1 MQTSRS
7 AHGNLKIPQ
16 GKLQSAVF
24 GMIVVPDGEGDIDA
38 VAGEKRGL
46 LQALG
51 HVPTQ
56 GIKDDFGSQFSALS
70 SRLIAARVAFGYGCN
85 LFNPTDGGT
94 VGMAARS
101 YQNGKGGEFLRFNP
115 GRRGEQRFFGGNLFV
130 SNRGR
135 PELQLDVFIFQNPRR
150 RG

>member
-1 MQTSRS
+1 
-7 AHGNLKIPQ
+7 
-16 GKLQSAVF
+16 
-24 GMIVVPDGEGDIDA
+24 MIVVPDGEGDIDA

-56 GIKDDFGSQFSALS
+56 GVKNDFSSQFSALS
-70 SRLIAARVAFGYGCN
+70 SQMIAIGITRGGGGSFFFATN
-85 LFNPTDGGT
+85 GGT